1 MKMTM
6 KELKLRNKIYDLER
20 ALAGAKE
27 DLAVWQENQK
37 PNPDWDW
44 LKNGDFN
51 LDEVIWGHLILI
63 FEEG

>member
-44 LKNGDFN
+44 LKNGNFNFDEVNGNFN
-51 LDEVIWGHLILI
+51 LDEVI
-63 FEEG
+63 